1 MEEIREGQADGD
13 QPGWEIDFGRRN
25 PCSSDQIS
33 LFENLGNTL
42 PRVSESRPSGEPAL
56 PERPNSRNFP
66 VFSLPIR
73 DSVLAFHH
81 SVSARGLGGDA
92 SLGHATSA
100 DSPQSETRGGRAAI
114 RPLLSP
120 WLS

>member
-25 PCSSDQIS
+25 PCSSDRIS

-42 PRVSESRPSGEPAL
+42 PRVSESRPSEEPAL

-73 DSVLAFHH
+73 DSA
-81 SVSARGLGGDA
+81 AETG
-92 SLGHATSA
+92 
-100 DSPQSETRGGRAAI
+100 SPQTPPTAM
-114 RPLLSP
+114 
-120 WLS
+120 